1 MNVHELTLQNYTA
14 ASGCPSACQPIL
26 YLGTAGSYGNEQI
39 NVVLGEGWQGLT
51 VKAVFQPSGVPV
63 VVPDGGGVI
72 SVPWEATQSVVAYPN
87 GRISFQGYVSGR
99 LVNTSD
105 VPYTVG
111 GSSAGTDNT
120 PAPTPDEFQQ
130 FVDAVK
136 SDADRAAQAAADA
149 EAAAQ
154 AVKDAGTQAVTDI
167 GNAKDSAL
175 EAIDAAREEAA
186 GSISADV
193 EGAKQAAAQ
202 AEQSAK
208 DAAAT
213 LEKVQSA
220 GQSALDDIATERQ
233 SALSD
238 LQSEGTK
245 QQSAVAG
252 SGTAALEAIG
262 RTEQA
267 AINQIKQTGETQVGA
282 VQSAGT
288 TQISQINSAGAAQV
302 QAVKD
307 EGAAQTSALDDAAA
321 AHKTELE
328 AIASH
333 PPQPNTETGKWQ
345 VWNAETGAYQDTDAL
360 YQGGYYTASVSDDG
374 TLTWQG
380 SQEGMPEL
388 PSVNI
393 KGPKGDKGDPGL
405 GVPSPTISDVGK
417 VPAVNEDGTGYELR
431 DISSN
436 DELNNKI
443 DALYNI
449 FANKC
454 TTKAELDQLFV
465 DWWHGQWVEGESSYN
480 SMLAR
485 WFGNVLHD
493 DRVHGFKA
501 PLFATSSS
509 PTGEKTDDSVGLVC
523 EPSTEAEAK
532 RDDFAHLAQFWCVE
546 VAAEK
551 NTDGTHTIYA
561 CEFIDPL
568 DVVRAGGPDD
578 GRHLVWVLQKNT
590 YTREWDEDG
599 YRYFKMQCDPA
610 EGWETWPQG
619 TDRQNHVYPYM
630 ANPKYGAGLEADGSI
645 GCRTGLPPVNYSSH
659 NDNVALWRKR
669 GSQYAGASGNLLK
682 WQLAMIWLKYGVK
695 GNSGT
700 IEGHSS
706 QNLQYAAAVSESG
719 VQRILL
725 TTAQASNFKVGYN
738 VIVGTPNN
746 AAESGQTNRGQAS
759 MYSIRKNKRVTKI
772 ETVEVGEQSYGAVY
786 IEDGDNTFDTTAGTT
801 YISNMPYW
809 SGWND
814 TVQGNDG
821 SRYNPTNGHDTG
833 LIQKTEFM
841 AGAYLILADELWQWG
856 TDEDGNFTF
865 DCYTCHDQTKV
876 TTNGS
881 ISGDYEKQEDLTL
894 TFPAGTP
901 DAWWYIED
909 TAIAADRG
917 VLWPAKVST
926 EAGSG
931 TGVKD
936 GFAVYPRTSGVRA
949 GWCCCGLTHWGSAG
963 LAARASYNGAT
974 TRAWF
979 GCAGSP
985 GLSG

>member
-1 MNVHELTLQNYTA
+1 MAKVQEIGPYSAYAIAVKYGYKGTEEEWVKEQEENREASEAAAAAAAQSAKDAA
-14 ASGCPSACQPIL
+14 ASASSVAQSGQQAVQSIKDAQTSAEQAIETAKQDAVQAAQAEAEKASASAGQAASSAAEAAQSAANAAAEVGKVQSAGTSAVQAVQAAQNTATEAVSAAQQTATQTVSEAQATAVSAVQEAGTTQTSAVASAASSAL
-26 YLGTAGSYGNEQI
+26 TNISGAKDAALSDVAEAGAAQVSAIGTAGE
-39 NVVLGEGWQGLT
+39 
-51 VKAVFQPSGVPV
+51 
-63 VVPDGGGVI
+63 
-72 SVPWEATQSVVAYPN
+72 
-87 GRISFQGYVSGR
+87 
-99 LVNTSD
+99 
-105 VPYTVG
+105 
-111 GSSAGTDNT
+111 
-120 PAPTPDEFQQ
+120 
-130 FVDAVK
+130 DAVEDVN
-136 SDADRAAQAAADA
+136 DAKTA
-149 EAAAQ
+149 
-154 AVKDAGTQAVTDI
+154 
-167 GNAKDSAL
+167 AL
-175 EAIDAAREEAA
+175 EAIDAAN
-186 GSISADV
+186 
-193 EGAKQAAAQ
+193 
-202 AEQSAK
+202 
-208 DAAAT
+208 
-213 LEKVQSA
+213 
-220 GQSALDDIATERQ
+220 
-233 SALSD
+233 
-238 LQSEGTK
+238 
-245 QQSAVAG
+245 
-252 SGTAALEAIG
+252 AALPA
-262 RTEQA
+262 
-267 AINQIKQTGETQVGA
+267 
-282 VQSAGT
+282 
-288 TQISQINSAGAAQV
+288 
-302 QAVKD
+302 
-307 EGAAQTSALDDAAA
+307 
-321 AHKTELE
+321 
-328 AIASH
+328 
-333 PPQPNTETGKWQ
+333 
-345 VWNAETGAYQDTDAL
+345 
-360 YQGGYYTASVSDDG
+360 
-374 TLTWQG
+374 
-380 SQEGMPEL
+380 
-388 PSVNI
+388 
-393 KGPKGDKGDPGL
+393 
-405 GVPSPTISDVGK
+405 PTISDVGK

-449 FANKC
+449 LAKKC

-465 DWWHGQWVEGESSYN
+465 DWWHGQWVEGESTYN

-493 DRVHGFKA
+493 DRVHGVKL
-501 PLFATSSS
+501 PLFATSQS
-509 PTGEKTDDSVGLVC
+509 PTGELTDDSVGLVC

-532 RDDFAHLAQFWCVE
+532 RDDFAHLPQFWCVE

-551 NTDGTHTIYA
+551 NADGTHTIYA

-578 GRHLVWVLQKNT
+578 GKHLVWVLQKNT
-590 YTREWDEDG
+590 YTREWNEDG
-599 YRYFKMQCDPA
+599 YRYFKMQCNAA

-630 ANPKYGAGLEADGSI
+630 ANPKYGAGLEDDGTI

-659 NDNVALWRKR
+659 NTNVTLWRQR

-706 QNLQYAAAVSESG
+706 QSLQYAAAVSESG

-738 VIVGTPNN
+738 VIVGVPG
-746 AAESGQTNRGQAS
+746 SGDNKDRGEAS
-759 MYSIRKNKRVTKI
+759 MYSIRKNKQVTKI

-786 IEDGDNTFDTTAGTT
+786 VEDGDNTFDTTAGTT

-809 SGWND
+809 SGWTD

-821 SRYNPTNGHDTG
+821 SRYDPTNGHDTG

-856 TDEDGNFTF
+856 TDDDGNFTF

-881 ISGDYEKQEDLTL
+881 ISGDYTKQEDLTL
-894 TFPAGTP
+894 TFPEGTP

-949 GWCCCGLTHWGSAG
+949 GWCCCYLSSWGFAG
-963 LAARASYNGAT
+963 LAARNSSFGTTFSYWT
-974 TRAWF
+974 

>member
-1 MNVHELTLQNYTA
+1 MAKIQEIGPYSAYAIAKKYGYQGTEEEWVKEQEANRKAAEASAAAAAQSAKDAAASASGVAQSGQQAVQSIKDAQTA
-14 ASGCPSACQPIL
+14 AEQAIDTAKQQAVQAAQAEAEKAATSAGQAASSAAEAAQSATNAAAEVGKVQSAGTSAVQAVQAAQNTATEAVSAAQQTATQTVSEAQATAVSAVQEAGAAQTSAIESAGTAAVADVSNAKTEAL
-26 YLGTAGSYGNEQI
+26 SQISAAGTAQVSAVGTAG
-39 NVVLGEGWQGLT
+39 
-51 VKAVFQPSGVPV
+51 A
-63 VVPDGGGVI
+63 
-72 SVPWEATQSVVAYPN
+72 
-87 GRISFQGYVSGR
+87 
-99 LVNTSD
+99 
-105 VPYTVG
+105 
-111 GSSAGTDNT
+111 
-120 PAPTPDEFQQ
+120 
-130 FVDAVK
+130 DAVENVN
-136 SDADRAAQAAADA
+136 DAKTA
-149 EAAAQ
+149 
-154 AVKDAGTQAVTDI
+154 
-167 GNAKDSAL
+167 AL
-175 EAIDAAREEAA
+175 EAIDAAN
-186 GSISADV
+186 
-193 EGAKQAAAQ
+193 
-202 AEQSAK
+202 
-208 DAAAT
+208 
-213 LEKVQSA
+213 
-220 GQSALDDIATERQ
+220 
-233 SALSD
+233 
-238 LQSEGTK
+238 
-245 QQSAVAG
+245 
-252 SGTAALEAIG
+252 AAL
-262 RTEQA
+262 
-267 AINQIKQTGETQVGA
+267 
-282 VQSAGT
+282 
-288 TQISQINSAGAAQV
+288 
-302 QAVKD
+302 
-307 EGAAQTSALDDAAA
+307 
-321 AHKTELE
+321 
-328 AIASH
+328 
-333 PPQPNTETGKWQ
+333 
-345 VWNAETGAYQDTDAL
+345 
-360 YQGGYYTASVSDDG
+360 
-374 TLTWQG
+374 
-380 SQEGMPEL
+380 
-388 PSVNI
+388 
-393 KGPKGDKGDPGL
+393 
-405 GVPSPTISDVGK
+405 PSPTQSDVGK

-449 FANKC
+449 LANKC
-454 TTKAELDQLFV
+454 ATKAELDQLFV

-493 DRVHGFKA
+493 DRIHGVKL
-501 PLFATSSS
+501 PLFATSQS
-509 PTGEKTDDSVGLVC
+509 PTGELTDDSVGLVC

-532 RDDFAHLAQFWCVE
+532 RDDFAHLAQFWCCE

-568 DVVRAGGPDD
+568 DVVRAGGPDN

-599 YRYFKMQCDPA
+599 YRYFKMQCNAA

-619 TDRQNHVYPYM
+619 TDRQKHVYPYM
-630 ANPKYGAGLEADGSI
+630 ANPKYGAGLEDDGSI

-659 NDNVALWRKR
+659 QNNVTLWRQR

-682 WQLAMIWLKYGVK
+682 FQLAMIWLKYGVK

-738 VIVGTPNN
+738 VIVGVPG
-746 AAESGQTNRGQAS
+746 SGDNKDRGQAS

-786 IEDGDNTFDTTAGTT
+786 VEDGDNTFDTTAGTT

-821 SRYNPTNGHDTG
+821 SRYDPTNGHDTG

-841 AGAYLILADELWQWG
+841 GGAYLILADELWQWG

-881 ISGDYEKQEDLTL
+881 ISGDYTKQEDLTL
-894 TFPAGTP
+894 TFPQGTP

-949 GWCCCGLTHWGSAG
+949 GWCCGNLSYWGRAG
-963 LAARASYNGAT
+963 LAARDSGHSVPSSY
-974 TRAWF
+974 WY

>member
-1 MNVHELTLQNYTA
+1 MAKVQEIGPYSAYAIAVKYGYQGTEEEWVKEQEANRKAAEASAAAAAQSAKDAAASASGVAQSGQQAVQSIKDAQTA
-14 ASGCPSACQPIL
+14 AEQAIDTAKQQAVQAAQAEAEKAATSAGQAASSAAEAAQSATNAAAEVGKVQSAGTSAVQAVQAAQNTATEAVSAAQQTATQTVSEAQATAVSAVQEAGTTQTSAVASAASSALTNISGAKDAALSDVAEAGAAQVSAI
-26 YLGTAGSYGNEQI
+26 GTAG
-39 NVVLGEGWQGLT
+39 
-51 VKAVFQPSGVPV
+51 A
-63 VVPDGGGVI
+63 
-72 SVPWEATQSVVAYPN
+72 
-87 GRISFQGYVSGR
+87 
-99 LVNTSD
+99 
-105 VPYTVG
+105 
-111 GSSAGTDNT
+111 
-120 PAPTPDEFQQ
+120 
-130 FVDAVK
+130 DAVEDVN
-136 SDADRAAQAAADA
+136 DAKTA
-149 EAAAQ
+149 
-154 AVKDAGTQAVTDI
+154 
-167 GNAKDSAL
+167 AL
-175 EAIDAAREEAA
+175 EAIDAAN
-186 GSISADV
+186 
-193 EGAKQAAAQ
+193 
-202 AEQSAK
+202 
-208 DAAAT
+208 
-213 LEKVQSA
+213 
-220 GQSALDDIATERQ
+220 
-233 SALSD
+233 
-238 LQSEGTK
+238 
-245 QQSAVAG
+245 
-252 SGTAALEAIG
+252 AALPA
-262 RTEQA
+262 
-267 AINQIKQTGETQVGA
+267 
-282 VQSAGT
+282 
-288 TQISQINSAGAAQV
+288 
-302 QAVKD
+302 
-307 EGAAQTSALDDAAA
+307 
-321 AHKTELE
+321 
-328 AIASH
+328 
-333 PPQPNTETGKWQ
+333 
-345 VWNAETGAYQDTDAL
+345 
-360 YQGGYYTASVSDDG
+360 
-374 TLTWQG
+374 
-380 SQEGMPEL
+380 
-388 PSVNI
+388 
-393 KGPKGDKGDPGL
+393 
-405 GVPSPTISDVGK
+405 PTISDVGK
-417 VPAVNEDGTGYELR
+417 VPAVNKDGTGYELR

-436 DELNNKI
+436 DKLNNKI

-449 FANKC
+449 LANKC

-480 SMLAR
+480 NMLAR

-493 DRVHGFKA
+493 DRIHGVKL
-501 PLFATSSS
+501 PLFATSQR
-509 PTGEKTDDSVGLVC
+509 PTGELTDDSVGLVC

-532 RDDFAHLAQFWCVE
+532 QDDFAHLAQFWCCE

-551 NTDGTHTIYA
+551 NADGTHTIYA

-578 GRHLVWVLQKNT
+578 GKHLVWVLQKNT
-590 YTREWDEDG
+590 YTREWNEDD

-630 ANPKYGAGLEADGSI
+630 ANPKYGAGLEDDGTI

-738 VIVGTPNN
+738 VIVGVPNN
-746 AAESGQTNRGQAS
+746 EAESGQTDRNQAS

-786 IEDGDNTFDTTAGTT
+786 VEDGDNTFDTTAGTT

-821 SRYNPTNGHDTG
+821 SRYNNTNGHDTG

-894 TFPAGTP
+894 TFPQGTA
-901 DAWWYIED
+901 DGWLYIED

-936 GFAVYPRTSGVRA
+936 SFYNAPRTSGVRA
-949 GWCCCGLTHWGSAG
+949 GWCCLPLNGWGSAG
-963 LAARASYNGAT
+963 LAARHSNYGIPH
-974 TRAWF
+974 RYWD

>member
-1 MNVHELTLQNYTA
+1 MAKVQEIGPY
-14 ASGCPSACQPIL
+14 SAYAI
-26 YLGTAGSYGNEQI
+26 
-39 NVVLGEGWQGLT
+39 
-51 VKAVFQPSGVPV
+51 
-63 VVPDGGGVI
+63 
-72 SVPWEATQSVVAYPN
+72 
-87 GRISFQGYVSGR
+87 
-99 LVNTSD
+99 
-105 VPYTVG
+105 
-111 GSSAGTDNT
+111 
-120 PAPTPDEFQQ
+120 
-130 FVDAVK
+130 AVK
-136 SDADRAAQAAADA
+136 YGYKGTEEEWVKEQEANRKAA
-149 EAAAQ
+149 EAAATAAAQSAKDAAASASGVAQSGQQ
-154 AVKDAGTQAVTDI
+154 AVQGIKDAQTAAEQAIDTAKQQAVQAAQAEADKAATSAGQAASSAAEAAQSATNAAAEVGKVQSAGTSAVQAVQAAQNTATKAVSAAQQTATQAVSQAQTAAVSAVQEA
-167 GNAKDSAL
+167 GTTQTGTVESAGTAAVSAVSNAKTEALSQISTAGTAQVSAVGTAGTSAVQDVNDAKTAAL
-175 EAIDAAREEAA
+175 EAIDAAN
-186 GSISADV
+186 
-193 EGAKQAAAQ
+193 
-202 AEQSAK
+202 
-208 DAAAT
+208 
-213 LEKVQSA
+213 
-220 GQSALDDIATERQ
+220 
-233 SALSD
+233 
-238 LQSEGTK
+238 
-245 QQSAVAG
+245 
-252 SGTAALEAIG
+252 AALPA
-262 RTEQA
+262 
-267 AINQIKQTGETQVGA
+267 
-282 VQSAGT
+282 
-288 TQISQINSAGAAQV
+288 
-302 QAVKD
+302 
-307 EGAAQTSALDDAAA
+307 
-321 AHKTELE
+321 
-328 AIASH
+328 
-333 PPQPNTETGKWQ
+333 
-345 VWNAETGAYQDTDAL
+345 
-360 YQGGYYTASVSDDG
+360 
-374 TLTWQG
+374 
-380 SQEGMPEL
+380 
-388 PSVNI
+388 
-393 KGPKGDKGDPGL
+393 
-405 GVPSPTISDVGK
+405 PTISDVGK

-449 FANKC
+449 LANKC
-454 TTKAELDQLFV
+454 TTKADLDQLFV
-465 DWWHGQWVEGESSYN
+465 DWWHGQWVEGESTYN

-493 DRVHGFKA
+493 SRIHGVKL

-532 RDDFAHLAQFWCVE
+532 QDDFAHLAQFWCCE

-551 NTDGTHTIYA
+551 NADGTHTIYA

-590 YTREWDEDG
+590 YTREWDEGG
-599 YRYFKMQCDPA
+599 YRYFKMRCDPV
-610 EGWETWPQG
+610 EGEDWETWPQG

-630 ANPKYGAGLEADGSI
+630 ANPKYGAGLEDDGTI

-669 GSQYAGASGNLLK
+669 GSQYAGAAGNLLK

-706 QNLQYAAAVSESG
+706 NGQQYAAAVSESG

-725 TTAQASNFKVGYN
+725 TTTQAANFRVGYN

-746 AAESGQTNRGQAS
+746 EAESGQTDRGQAS
-759 MYSIRKNKRVTKI
+759 MYSIRKNKLVTRI
-772 ETVEVGEQSYGAVY
+772 ETVRVGEQDYGAVY
-786 IEDGDNTFDTTAGTT
+786 VEDGDNTFDTTAGTT

-809 SGWND
+809 SGWDD

-821 SRYNPTNGHDTG
+821 SRYDPTNGHDTG
-833 LIQKTEFM
+833 LIQKTEFQP
-841 AGAYLILADELWQWG
+841 GGYLILADELWQWG

-894 TFPAGTP
+894 TFPQSTADG
-901 DAWWYIED
+901 WLYIED

-936 GFAVYPRTSGVRA
+936 GFYLAPRTSGVRA
-949 GWCCCGLTHWGSAG
+949 GWCCHGLVGEGVAG
-963 LAARASYNGAT
+963 LAARSSSGGTADRFWGC
-974 TRAWF
+974 
-979 GCAGSP
+979 CAGSP